1 MQPVKFTQRHSIHF
15 ILEHFPTTQKYLPS
29 TMAGGQ
35 AVFDFDNDGLVDI
48 FFANG
53 AELPSFRKS
62 EPKFWNRM
70 YRNLGG
76 WRFEDVTEQQ
86 GMAGE
91 GFAFGAAAGDFDNDG
106 RVDLFVPAMPRSLLY
121 RNTVSGFVEVSQR
134 ANIRTSG
141 WAIAGAWL
149 DYDRDGLLDLF
160 VVTYLDWQP
169 NVDRY
174 CGDRAKAI
182 RVYCHPSN
190 YDGLPNRL
198 YRNRGDGTFEDVSEG
213 TGISQHIGKGMSAVV
228 LDADSDGWPDIFV
241 TNDTRPNFLF
251 RNEGGRKFAEE
262 AIRFGVALNE
272 EGSASS
278 SMGADGRD
286 YDNDGRPDLV
296 VTALA
301 GENFQLFR
309 NAKSF
314 LFENRTYSSKLGLAA
329 GRHSGWGVALA
340 DLNNDGWKDLFSANS
355 HVTDNVELIR
365 NEKYRES
372 NTAFLNHGGVFSQAQ
387 LIGTPAAHRG
397 LALADFD
404 NDGRL
409 DALVTVLG
417 ENVELW
423 QNETVGG
430 NWLKV
435 KLEGQSLGARVRVG
449 TQWQERTSATGY
461 TSSNLDHLHFGL
473 SKTAEVPELEVIW
486 PNGNRQQISKLKAGQ
501 TVVVRQSVR
510 P

>member
-1 MQPVKFTQRHSIHF
+1 
-15 ILEHFPTTQKYLPS
+15 
-29 TMAGGQ
+29 
-35 AVFDFDNDGLVDI
+35 
-48 FFANG
+48 
-53 AELPSFRKS
+53 
-62 EPKFWNRM
+62 
-70 YRNLGG
+70 
-76 WRFEDVTEQQ
+76 
-86 GMAGE
+86 
-91 GFAFGAAAGDFDNDG
+91 
-106 RVDLFVPAMPRSLLY
+106 
-121 RNTVSGFVEVSQR
+121 
-134 ANIRTSG
+134 
-141 WAIAGAWL
+141 
-149 DYDRDGLLDLF
+149 
-160 VVTYLDWQP
+160 
-169 NVDRY
+169 
-174 CGDRAKAI
+174 
-182 RVYCHPSN
+182 
-190 YDGLPNRL
+190 
-198 YRNRGDGTFEDVSEG
+198 
-213 TGISQHIGKGMSAVV
+213 MSAVV

-251 RNEGGRKFAEE
+251 RNDGGGKFAEE

-272 EGSASS
+272 EGSTSS

-309 NAKSF
+309 NAKPF

-372 NTAFLNHGGVFSQAQ
+372 NMVFLNHGGVFSQAQ

-397 LALADFD
+397 LAIADFD

-430 NWLKV
+430 NWLK
-435 KLEGQSLGARVRVG
+435 G
-449 TQWQERTSATGY
+449 
-461 TSSNLDHLHFGL
+461 
-473 SKTAEVPELEVIW
+473 
-486 PNGNRQQISKLKAGQ
+486 
-501 TVVVRQSVR
+501 
-510 P
+510 